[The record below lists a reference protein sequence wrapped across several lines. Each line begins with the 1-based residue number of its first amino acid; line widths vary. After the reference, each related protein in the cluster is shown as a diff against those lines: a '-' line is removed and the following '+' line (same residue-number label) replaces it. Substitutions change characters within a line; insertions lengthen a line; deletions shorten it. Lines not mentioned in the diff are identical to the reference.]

1 MHKAMNENFTKLAFS
16 RGDVAH
22 RIISEKIRK
31 LILTEKISPDE
42 QIPPTKEL
50 AKLFGASHS
59 TTHIALSNLVKEG
72 LLERRHGSGTF
83 VRERAQTIDTIGI
96 YLPDSKVWTDQEMMF
111 RRSLIGALELK
122 LKAMDVEVCLF
133 IDRREAHQQRDILPS
148 LKEAVH
154 ERSIQG
160 LLIPA
165 TKQIAIPALKHLS
178 VAKAFITSY
187 TGISNKISFVN
198 KSFIQK
204 IMAQLASDG
213 AQSIGL
219 VTTYHNE
226 KTVADKAK
234 KERFLKEFHEEVRAQ
249 KLKTKTEWIKLPTSV
264 ECQQSEFGYQQMHSI
279 WKEAS
284 QPDAIIAFPD
294 MLVRGVI
301 TAALELGLHK
311 SKPTQF
317 FFQRNSAVRLL
328 CPINAWWAIVDTNE
342 VADTLIQMVYR
353 EHKGEKISPIKIP
366 FHYKKERLIP
376 VPD

>member
-1 MHKAMNENFTKLAFS
+1 MNEHFTKLVLS

-31 LILTEKISPDE
+31 LILTEKIRPDA
-42 QIPPTKEL
+42 QLPPTKEL
-50 AKLFGASHS
+50 AKQFGSSHS

-83 VRERAQTIDTIGI
+83 VKERAQTLDVIGV

-122 LKAMDVEVCLF
+122 LKAMDVDVRLF
-133 IDRREAHQQRDILPS
+133 IDRREEHQQRHILPS
-148 LKEAVH
+148 LKEAVDG
-154 ERSIQG
+154 RSIQG
-160 LLIPA
+160 LIIPA
-165 TKQIAIPALKHLS
+165 SNQIAIPPLKHLS
-178 VAKAFITSY
+178 IAKAFITSA

-198 KSFIQK
+198 KSFIQQ
-204 IMAQLASDG
+204 IIAQLASDG

-219 VTTYHNE
+219 VTTYHSE
-226 KTVADKAK
+226 KTEADKAK
-234 KERFLKEFHEEVRAQ
+234 KLRFLEEFHEEIQAQ
-249 KLKTKTEWIKLPTSV
+249 KLETRPEWIKLPTTG
-264 ECQQSEFGYQQMHSI
+264 EQLQSEFGYEQMHAI

-301 TAALELGLHK
+301 TAALELGLHQ

-317 FFQRNSAVRLL
+317 FFQRNSAVHLL
-328 CPINAWWAIVDTNE
+328 CPLNAWWAIVDTDE

-353 EHKGEKISPIKIP
+353 EHKGEQISPIKIP
-366 FHYKKERLIP
+366 FHYRKERLIP
-376 VPD
+376 GAD